1 MRSSLLATSALVLAL
16 GATTFAGAQST
27 PAPAAVP
34 TPIPVA
40 TLPPNTTNNAVLNT
54 ILNVGQQ
61 IIRRQMINARNNTRG
76 TVSYFKRFDMQVNCG
91 ANCYRNVKLHQG
103 TVINPRGATP
113 GAGTW
118 VDVNGRTD
126 PDGTLEADNIT
137 ILQ

>member
-1 MRSSLLATSALVLAL
+1 MRSTLLATSALVLAL
-16 GATTFAGAQST
+16 GATTFAGAQSA
-27 PAPAAVP
+27 PAPAAAP

-40 TLPPNTTNNAVLNT
+40 TLAPAPNNPVLNT
-54 ILNVGQQ
+54 ILNIGQQ
-61 IIRRQMINARNNTRG
+61 IIQRQAINARNNARG
-76 TVSYFKRFDMQVNCG
+76 TVSYFKRFDMQLNCG

-113 GAGTW
+113 GAGAW